1 MYFCVYV
8 YFLTTERRRIIIAI
22 LLVFERNRVSNNR
35 LIASILFELFVTLY
49 FYQLFLYIVDE

>member
-35 LIASILFELFVTLY
+35 LIVSILFELFVTLY